1 MTRTFV
7 PPARLPR
14 LTAAALLLGGV
25 LSAAAQ
31 PPPQPPP
38 GTPPGGLPGGVPGV
52 QPGGVPGG
60 VPGVRPGGVPG
71 MQPGGQPGMQ
81 PGMPREMPVI
91 LVVRLPAGA
100 KLEIEDTPTKSTGEV
115 RTYRSPPLAPGK
127 NYTYSLKATWKEGDK
142 DMVRERTVPVHAGEV
157 VNVDLRQESS
167 TKDGDMKQ
175 NGAKKDELPKKD
187 KDIPKKDDLF
197 PKDDTKKDIPKKDD
211 PIKKDG

>member
-52 QPGGVPGG
+52 QPGGVPG
-60 VPGVRPGGVPG
+60 
-71 MQPGGQPGMQ
+71 MQPGGPPGMQ

-142 DMVRERTVPVHAGEV
+142 EVVRERSVAVHAGEV
-157 VNVDLRQESS
+157 VRVDLFQEAP
-167 TKDGDMKQ
+167 TKDGVMKQ
-175 NGAKKDELPKKD
+175 DGAKKDEMPKKD

-197 PKDDTKKDIPKKDD
+197 PKDDTKKDDTKKDEPPKKD
-211 PIKKDG
+211 G